1 MSRGRRRRRTAV
13 SAAPVSPPAD
23 LGALQ
28 RRLGYRFRNVE
39 HLRQALVHRSS
50 LNETGMP
57 AWASNE
63 RLEFLGD
70 AVLELAVTR
79 YLYGRY
85 PRALEGQL
93 TQVRAQIV
101 QAPTLAKVA
110 ERLGIAPY
118 LQMSRGELLSGRQ
131 HSRTILARTFE
142 AIVGAVF
149 VDSAYWRAERWL
161 LRVLRPELEAASP
174 ERLALDPK
182 SLLLQ
187 QVQSEFSLQ
196 PVYRTVLVEGP
207 PHARTFHVEVLVGD
221 RVLGRGEGPT
231 KQAAEQQ
238 AAERAL
244 LVLPDIVRGAGR
256 PQDERRS
263 R

>member
-1 MSRGRRRRRTAV
+1 VSRGRRRKRTV
-13 SAAPVSPPAD
+13 GPGAPASPPAD
-23 LGALQ
+23 LDALQ
-28 RRLGYRFRNVE
+28 QRLGYRFRNVAY
-39 HLRQALVHRSS
+39 LRQALVHRSS

-57 AWASNE
+57 TWASNE

-79 YLYGRY
+79 YLYDRY

-131 HSRTILARTFE
+131 HSPTILARAFE

-161 LRVLRPELEAASP
+161 LRVLQPELAAASP

-187 QVQSEFSLQ
+187 QVQSEFGLQ
-196 PVYRTVLVEGP
+196 PVYRTVLAEGP
-207 PHARTFHVEVLVGD
+207 PHARTFHVEVLVAD

-244 LVLPDIVRGAGR
+244 AILPRLERNTELPRGG
-256 PQDERRS
+256 RRS